1 MGPLVV
7 PVEQLSRDAL
17 LGLVDAF
24 VLREGTDYGH
34 DEPTLEDKRREV
46 LSQIERGE
54 VLLVFDPRT
63 AEANLLPRR
72 DVPPGLLR

>member
-1 MGPLVV
+1 VGPLVV

-63 AEANLLPRR
+63 EEANLLPRR